1 MDRADA
7 TETERPG
14 PGGPETD
21 TAVAGRTGSPRPGRT
36 GLVTVTYNGAHDW
49 DEFYRTLLAQD
60 DEDWCLVVVDNAS
73 SDGTVDLLRGCTDPR
88 VQVILNDTNVGVAAG
103 NNQGIRAALDA
114 GAEQVLLINN
124 DTALPPDLL
133 SSLHDCRERTGAA
146 AVTPLIA
153 FHEDPG
159 HIWYGGGEF
168 RRATGVANVHTGF
181 RAPLSTVGTTPF
193 ETGYAPTT
201 CLMVDRAVF
210 EQVGLMDERYFVYWD
225 DADFIWRIRSA
236 GVRVVVDPRVVL
248 LHKASS
254 STGGMS
260 SDFSI
265 RFMHRN
271 QILFTRKFHGPLWA
285 AYTALTIGIEG
296 ARRLVRGRELP
307 RQSWVR
313 ARAVREGFRL
323 GARRAPDER
332 TTTCVS

>member
-1 MDRADA
+1 
-7 TETERPG
+7 
-14 PGGPETD
+14 
-21 TAVAGRTGSPRPGRT
+21 
-36 GLVTVTYNGAHDW
+36 
-49 DEFYRTLLAQD
+49 
-60 DEDWCLVVVDNAS
+60 
-73 SDGTVDLLRGCTDPR
+73 
-88 VQVILNDTNVGVAAG
+88 
-103 NNQGIRAALDA
+103 
-114 GAEQVLLINN
+114 
-124 DTALPPDLL
+124 
-133 SSLHDCRERTGAA
+133 
-146 AVTPLIA
+146 
-153 FHEDPG
+153 
-159 HIWYGGGEF
+159 
-168 RRATGVANVHTGF
+168 
-181 RAPLSTVGTTPF
+181 
-193 ETGYAPTT
+193 
-201 CLMVDRAVF
+201 
-210 EQVGLMDERYFVYWD
+210 MDERYFVYWD

-271 QILFTRKFHGPLWA
+271 QILFTRKFHGPFWA

-323 GARRAPDER
+323 GGRRAPDER